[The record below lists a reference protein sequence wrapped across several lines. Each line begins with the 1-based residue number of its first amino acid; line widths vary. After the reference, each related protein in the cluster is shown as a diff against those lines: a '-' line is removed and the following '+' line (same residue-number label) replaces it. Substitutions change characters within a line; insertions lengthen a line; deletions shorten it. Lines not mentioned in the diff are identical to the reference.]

1 MMKDYY
7 QRSMR
12 ALQLAGMSERT
23 QECYTR
29 AVRMLADF
37 SGKTPDEITE
47 PELED
52 YFLHRRNT
60 DKWSAVDPQ
69 AAGSCAGSHHLRPR
83 SEPSQ
88 LLSIS
93 NPANQSPYA
102 GPHRFGLLEQ
112 WIESTFQVESILRGS
127 TLCS

>member
-23 QECYTR
+23 QESYTR
-29 AVRMLADF
+29 AVRMLADL

-60 DKWSAVDPQ
+60 DKWSAATMRIAYSGIKFFFLNVLKCDWHIFNYLNAKRERTLPCILQ
-69 AAGSCAGSHHLRPR
+69 AGRP
-83 SEPSQ
+83 
-88 LLSIS
+88 
-93 NPANQSPYA
+93 
-102 GPHRFGLLEQ
+102 
-112 WIESTFQVESILRGS
+112 
-127 TLCS
+127 